1 LNFSSSDGT
10 KVNTKT
16 SATHFRYRRRSGSNN
31 SIDNTFRRKT
41 KNYNSTQDQIRKQ
54 MISSGNS
61 FQSSSSFSYEDDDNT
76 HSTLDQC

>member
-1 LNFSSSDGT
+1 MISSSSDGS

-16 SATHFRYRRRSGSNN
+16 STTHFRYRRRSGSNN
-31 SIDNTFRRKT
+31 SIDNTLRRKPN
-41 KNYNSTQDQIRKQ
+41 NYNSTQDQIRKQ

-76 HSTLDQC
+76 HLTSDQ